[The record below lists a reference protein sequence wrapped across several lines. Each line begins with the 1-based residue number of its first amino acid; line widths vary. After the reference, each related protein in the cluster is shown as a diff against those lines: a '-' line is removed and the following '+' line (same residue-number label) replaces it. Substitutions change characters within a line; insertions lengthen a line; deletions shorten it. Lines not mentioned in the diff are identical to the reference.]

1 MPKAPAKIAPAP
13 RAGRP
18 TARGRKRPA
27 LPRHIEIRQRGLAAT
42 IGAVAKQA
50 RARAGLTQADV
61 AAALGTHPEVY
72 GRMER
77 GEVMPSVQTLMRMCL
92 TLGCGP
98 HELMGF
104 AEVEPGQSA
113 PGANTVPPGLNDTPE
128 KRRLLRR
135 LACLDSPQVKA
146 LSRLAA
152 LLLLGRGARK

>member
-1 MPKAPAKIAPAP
+1 MAKAAAKIPSTP
-13 RAGRP
+13 RSGRP

-27 LPRHIEIRQRGLAAT
+27 LPRHIEIRQRQLAAT

-50 RARAGLTQADV
+50 RTRAGLTQADV
-61 AAALGTHPEVY
+61 AEALGTHPEVY

-77 GEVMPSVQTLMRMCL
+77 GAVMPSVPTLMRMCL

-113 PGANTVPPGLNDTPE
+113 PKANTVPPGLNDTPE

-135 LACLDSPQVKA
+135 LACLDSPQIKTLA
-146 LSRLAA
+146 RLVA
-152 LLLLGRGARK
+152 LLLPGRGARK

>member
-1 MPKAPAKIAPAP
+1 MPRAPAKTPAAAHS
-13 RAGRP
+13 RRP
-18 TARGRKRPA
+18 TARGRKRSPP
-27 LPRHIEIRQRGLAAT
+27 PRHIEIRQSRLAST

-50 RARAGLTQADV
+50 RTRAGLTQADV

-77 GEVMPSVQTLMRMCL
+77 GEVMPSVPTLMRMCL

-104 AEVEPGQSA
+104 ADVEPGQSA
-113 PGANTVPPGLNDTPE
+113 PGAHAVPPGLNDTPE

-135 LACLDSPQVKA
+135 LARLDSPRIKA
-146 LSRLAA
+146 LARLVA
-152 LLLLGRGARK
+152 LLLPGR

>member
-1 MPKAPAKIAPAP
+1 MP
-13 RAGRP
+13 RATAKTPAAAHSRRP
-18 TARGRKRPA
+18 TARGRKRPSP
-27 LPRHIEIRQRGLAAT
+27 PRHIEIRQSRLAST

-50 RARAGLTQADV
+50 RTRAGLTQADV

-77 GEVMPSVQTLMRMCL
+77 GEVMPSVPTLMRMCL

-104 AEVEPGQSA
+104 AEVEPGQSV
-113 PGANTVPPGLNDTPE
+113 PGAHAVLPGLNDTPE

-135 LACLDSPQVKA
+135 LARLDSPRIKTLA
-146 LSRLAA
+146 RLVA
-152 LLLLGRGARK
+152 LLLPGR